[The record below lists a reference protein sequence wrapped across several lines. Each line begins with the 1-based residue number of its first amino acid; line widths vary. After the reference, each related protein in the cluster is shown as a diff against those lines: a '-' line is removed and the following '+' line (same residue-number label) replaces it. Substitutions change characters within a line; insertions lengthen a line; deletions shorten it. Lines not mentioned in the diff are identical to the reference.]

1 MKTTTKIILGVG
13 SIAAVVAYMHD
24 RGRADARQLELVIQ
38 ETGKAATCT
47 RTNDVQD
54 HDWVACRWGD
64 GAADY
69 GPVWILAGERDD
81 QPVWTTANGKAIST
95 LRAYQLAAP
104 AERQAELAQVRPRE
118 PGEDLPGFVPWD
130 RLD

>member
-13 SIAAVVAYMHD
+13 AIAAVFAYMHD

-38 ETGKAATCT
+38 ETGRAATCT
-47 RTNDVQD
+47 RTDDVQG
-54 HDWVACRWGD
+54 HDWVACRWSD
-64 GAADY
+64 RDQ
-69 GPVWILAGERDD
+69 GPVWIRAGERDG

-95 LRAYQLAAP
+95 LESYQLATP
-104 AERQAELAQVRPRE
+104 AKRQAKLAQVRPRN